1 MHIERKNIMIHF
13 RNIHDCEN
21 PLSLIDR
28 GLYHKSNPFAH
39 QHIGKNKTIGLIFF
53 NPSLRTRLSTQ
64 KAAFQL
70 GLNTIIVNITADSWA
85 LEFADGTIMNTGS
98 VEHIKDAAAMLGI
111 YCDLL
116 AIRAFPRLQ
125 NKNEDYAEPLIE
137 AFVRHAHIPVISL
150 ESATV
155 HPLQSLADMMSI
167 KETSK
172 QEQPKIVLTWAPHI
186 KPLPQSVP
194 NSFAEWTLKCF
205 RNLTIVQPPG
215 YELSSQFTEGAT
227 IEYDRK
233 KALEGADFIYV
244 KNWSS
249 FEHYGSMPP
258 VEDDWLFDQSILHHA
273 PNAKVMHCLPVRRN
287 LEITDEVLDGPQS
300 IIHLQAENRI
310 YAAQAVLH
318 DILESM
324 Q

>member
-1 MHIERKNIMIHF
+1 MKHF
-13 RNIHDCEN
+13 RNIHDVEHVE
-21 PLSLIDR
+21 SLIQR
-28 GLYHKSNPFAH
+28 ALLHKQHPFAH
-39 QHIGKNKTIGLIFF
+39 DTIGKNTTLGMVFF

-64 KAAFQL
+64 KAAMNL
-70 GLNTIIVNITADSWA
+70 GMNIIVMNITADSWA
-85 LEFADGTIMNTGS
+85 LEYADGTIMNTGS
-98 VEHIKDAAAMLGI
+98 IEHIKDAAAMLGI

-116 AIRAFPRLQ
+116 AIRAFPGLQ
-125 NKNEDYAEPLIE
+125 NKTEDYAETLIE
-137 AFVRHAHIPVISL
+137 AFVHHAHIPVISL

-167 KETSK
+167 KELTTK
-172 QEQPKIVLTWAPHI
+172 EQPKIVLTWAPHI

-194 NSFAEWTLKCF
+194 NSFAEWALKCF
-205 RNLTIVQPPG
+205 CNLTIVQPPG

-227 IEYDRK
+227 IEYDQE

-258 VEDDWLFDQSILHHA
+258 VENDWLFDQYKLLHA

-300 IIHLQAENRI
+300 TIHRQAENRI
-310 YAAQAVLH
+310 YAAQTVLY
-318 DILESM
+318 DILTSIS
-324 Q
+324 

>member
-1 MHIERKNIMIHF
+1 MKHF
-13 RNIHDCEN
+13 RNINDCEN
-21 PLSLIDR
+21 PLELISS
-28 GLYHKSNPFAH
+28 GIQHKSNPLAH
-39 QHIGKNKTIGLIFF
+39 KHIGRDKIIGLVFF

-64 KAAFQL
+64 KAALNL
-70 GLNTIIVNITADSWA
+70 GLNTIIVNVTADSWA
-85 LEFADGTIMNTGS
+85 LEYTDGTIMNKGG

-111 YCDLL
+111 YCDIIG
-116 AIRAFPRLQ
+116 IRAFPTLNNRS
-125 NKNEDYAEPLIE
+125 EDYSERIIN
-137 AFVRHAHIPVISL
+137 AFSNHAHVPIISL

-167 KETSK
+167 IETMHNDS
-172 QEQPKIVLTWAPHI
+172 PKIVLSWAPHI
-186 KPLPQSVP
+186 KPLPQAVP

-205 RNLTIVQPPG
+205 KNLTIVQPPG
-215 YELSSQFTEGAT
+215 YELSEEFTQGAI
-227 IEYDRK
+227 IEYDQS
-233 KALEGADFIYV
+233 KALKDADYVYV

-249 FEHYGSMPP
+249 YNDYGTMPNI
-258 VEDDWLFDQSILHHA
+258 DSNWLFDQSKLEIAPHA
-273 PNAKVMHCLPVRRN
+273 NIMHCLPVRRN

>member
-1 MHIERKNIMIHF
+1 MIHF

-39 QHIGKNKTIGLIFF
+39 QHSGKNKTIGLIFF

-85 LEFADGTIMNTGS
+85 LEYADGTIMNTGS

-116 AIRAFPRLQ
+116 AIRAFPSLQ
-125 NKNEDYAEPLIE
+125 NKTEDYTEPLIE

-155 HPLQSLADMMSI
+155 HPLQMNW
-167 KETSK
+167 
-172 QEQPKIVLTWAPHI
+172 EQIA
-186 KPLPQSVP
+186 
-194 NSFAEWTLKCF
+194 
-205 RNLTIVQPPG
+205 
-215 YELSSQFTEGAT
+215 
-227 IEYDRK
+227 
-233 KALEGADFIYV
+233 
-244 KNWSS
+244 
-249 FEHYGSMPP
+249 
-258 VEDDWLFDQSILHHA
+258 
-273 PNAKVMHCLPVRRN
+273 AKVLCVVPK
-287 LEITDEVLDGPQS
+287 
-300 IIHLQAENRI
+300 
-310 YAAQAVLH
+310 
-318 DILESM
+318 
-324 Q
+324 

>member
-1 MHIERKNIMIHF
+1 MKHF
-13 RNIHDCEN
+13 RNINDCEN
-21 PLSLIDR
+21 PLELISS
-28 GLYHKSNPFAH
+28 GIQHKSNPLAH
-39 QHIGKNKTIGLIFF
+39 KHIGRDKIIGLVFF

-64 KAAFQL
+64 KAALNL
-70 GLNTIIVNITADSWA
+70 GLNTIIVNVTADSWA
-85 LEFADGTIMNTGS
+85 LEYTDGTIMNKGG

-111 YCDLL
+111 YCDIIG
-116 AIRAFPRLQ
+116 IRAFPTLNNRS
-125 NKNEDYAEPLIE
+125 EDYSERIIN
-137 AFVRHAHIPVISL
+137 AFSNHAHVPIISL

-172 QEQPKIVLTWAPHI
+172 QEQTKIVLTWAPHI

>member
-1 MHIERKNIMIHF
+1 MKHF
-13 RNIHDCEN
+13 RNIHDCKD
-21 PLSLIDR
+21 PYSLINR
-28 GLYHKSNPFAH
+28 GLFHKSNPFAY
-39 QHIGKNKTIGLIFF
+39 QQSGKNKTIGLIFF

-70 GLNTIIVNITADSWA
+70 GLNTIIVNITADSWT
-85 LEFADGTIMNTGS
+85 LEYADGTIMNTGS

-111 YCDLL
+111 YCD
-116 AIRAFPRLQ
+116 IIGVRAFPTLK
-125 NKNEDYAEPLIE
+125 NKTDDYAEPLIE
-137 AFVRHAHIPVISL
+137 AFVKYADIPIISL

-155 HPLQSLADMMSI
+155 HPLQSVADMMSI
-167 KETSK
+167 KETAQK
-172 QEQPKIVLTWAPHI
+172 EQIKIVLAWAPHI

-194 NSFAEWTLKCF
+194 NSFAEWSLKCF
-205 RNLTIVQPPG
+205 QNLTIVQPRG

-233 KALEGADFIYV
+233 KALEGADYVYV

-249 FEHYGSMPP
+249 SEHYGTMPP
-258 VEDDWLFDQSILHHA
+258 VEDNWLFDQSILNYA
-273 PNAKVMHCLPVRRN
+273 PHAKVMHCLPVRRN

-318 DILESM
+318 DILESL
-324 Q
+324 

>member
-1 MHIERKNIMIHF
+1 
-13 RNIHDCEN
+13 
-21 PLSLIDR
+21 
-28 GLYHKSNPFAH
+28 
-39 QHIGKNKTIGLIFF
+39 
-53 NPSLRTRLSTQ
+53 
-64 KAAFQL
+64 
-70 GLNTIIVNITADSWA
+70 
-85 LEFADGTIMNTGS
+85 
-98 VEHIKDAAAMLGI
+98 MLGI

-116 AIRAFPRLQ
+116 AIRAFPGLQ
-125 NKNEDYAEPLIE
+125 NKTEDYAESLIE
-137 AFVRHAHIPVISL
+137 AFVRHSHIPVISL

-167 KETSK
+167 KELTTK
-172 QEQPKIVLTWAPHI
+172 EQPKIVLTWAPHI

-194 NSFAEWTLKCF
+194 NSFAEWALKCF
-205 RNLTIVQPPG
+205 CNLTIVQPPG

-258 VEDDWLFDQSILHHA
+258 VENEWLFDQSILHHA

-310 YAAQAVLH
+310 YAAQAVLY

>member
-1 MHIERKNIMIHF
+1 VHIERKNTMIHF

-85 LEFADGTIMNTGS
+85 LEFADGSIMNTGS

-116 AIRAFPRLQ
+116 AIRAFPSLQ

-137 AFVRHAHIPVISL
+137 AFVRHARIPVISL

-172 QEQPKIVLTWAPHI
+172 QEQPKIILTWAPHI

-194 NSFAEWTLKCF
+194 NSFAEWALKCF

-215 YELSSQFTEGAT
+215 YELSKQFTKGAT

-258 VEDDWLFDQSILHHA
+258 VEDDWLFDQSILLHA

-287 LEITDEVLDGPQS
+287 LEITDEVLDSPQS

>member
-1 MHIERKNIMIHF
+1 MKHF
-13 RNIHDCEN
+13 RNIHDCKD
-21 PLSLIDR
+21 PHSLITR
-28 GLYHKSNPFAH
+28 GLFHKSNAFAY
-39 QHIGKNKTIGLIFF
+39 QQSGKNKTIGLIFF

-85 LEFADGTIMNTGS
+85 LEYTDGTIMNAGS

-111 YCDLL
+111 YCD
-116 AIRAFPRLQ
+116 IIGVRAFPTLQ
-125 NKNEDYAEPLIE
+125 NKTEDYAEPLIE
-137 AFVRHAHIPVISL
+137 AFVKYADIPIISL

-167 KETSK
+167 KETAQK
-172 QEQPKIVLTWAPHI
+172 EQIKIVLAWAPHI

-194 NSFAEWTLKCF
+194 NSFAEWSLKCF
-205 RNLTIVQPPG
+205 QNLTIVQPRG

-227 IEYDRK
+227 IEYNRK
-233 KALEGADFIYV
+233 KALEGADYVYV

-249 FEHYGSMPP
+249 YEHYGTIPP
-258 VEDDWLFDQSILHHA
+258 VEDNWLFDQSILNHA
-273 PNAKVMHCLPVRRN
+273 PHAKVMHCLPVRRN

-318 DILESM
+318 DILESL
-324 Q
+324 

>member
-1 MHIERKNIMIHF
+1 
-13 RNIHDCEN
+13 
-21 PLSLIDR
+21 
-28 GLYHKSNPFAH
+28 
-39 QHIGKNKTIGLIFF
+39 
-53 NPSLRTRLSTQ
+53 
-64 KAAFQL
+64 
-70 GLNTIIVNITADSWA
+70 
-85 LEFADGTIMNTGS
+85 MNTGS

-172 QEQPKIVLTWAPHI
+172 QEQRKIVLTWAPHI

-249 FEHYGSMPP
+249 FEHYGSMPI
-258 VEDDWLFDQSILHHA
+258 VEDDWLFDQTILHHA

-324 Q
+324 K

>member
-1 MHIERKNIMIHF
+1 MKHF
-13 RNIHDCEN
+13 RNIHDVEHVEA
-21 PLSLIDR
+21 LIQR
-28 GLYHKSNPFAH
+28 ALIHKKQPFAYDT
-39 QHIGKNKTIGLIFF
+39 IGKNKTLGMVFF

-64 KAAFQL
+64 KAAMNL
-70 GLNTIIVNITADSWA
+70 GMNIITMNITAESWA
-85 LEFADGTIMNTGS
+85 LEFVDGAIMDQGS
-98 VEHIKDAAAMLGI
+98 VEHIKDAASMLGI
-111 YCDLL
+111 YCDII
-116 AIRAFPRLQ
+116 AIRAFPSL
-125 NKNEDYAEPLIE
+125 KNREEDYSEQLISS
-137 AFVRHAHIPVISL
+137 FVRYANIPVISL

-167 KETSK
+167 KEVTDK
-172 QEQPKIVLTWAPHI
+172 EDPKIVLTWAPHI

-194 NSFAEWTLKCF
+194 NSFAEWSLKCF
-205 RNLTIVQPPG
+205 RNLTIVQPHG

-233 KALEGADFIYV
+233 KALEEADFVYV

-249 FEHYGSMPP
+249 FEQYGTMPP
-258 VEDDWLFDQSILHHA
+258 VESNWLFDQSILFHA

-310 YAAQAVLH
+310 YSAQTVLH

>member
-1 MHIERKNIMIHF
+1 
-13 RNIHDCEN
+13 
-21 PLSLIDR
+21 
-28 GLYHKSNPFAH
+28 
-39 QHIGKNKTIGLIFF
+39 
-53 NPSLRTRLSTQ
+53 
-64 KAAFQL
+64 
-70 GLNTIIVNITADSWA
+70 
-85 LEFADGTIMNTGS
+85 
-98 VEHIKDAAAMLGI
+98 
-111 YCDLL
+111 
-116 AIRAFPRLQ
+116 
-125 NKNEDYAEPLIE
+125 
-137 AFVRHAHIPVISL
+137 
-150 ESATV
+150 
-155 HPLQSLADMMSI
+155 MMSI

-172 QEQPKIVLTWAPHI
+172 QEQRKIVLTWAPHI

-258 VEDDWLFDQSILHHA
+258 VEDDWLFDQSILLHA

-300 IIHLQAENRI
+300 IIHLQADNRI

>member
-1 MHIERKNIMIHF
+1 MKHF
-13 RNIHDCEN
+13 RNINDCEN
-21 PLSLIDR
+21 PLELISS
-28 GLYHKSNPFAH
+28 GIQHKSNPLAH
-39 QHIGKNKTIGLIFF
+39 KHIGRDKIIGLVFF

-64 KAAFQL
+64 KAALYL
-70 GLNTIIVNITADSWA
+70 GLNTIIVNVTADSWA
-85 LEFADGTIMNTGS
+85 LEYTDGTIMNKGG

-111 YCDLL
+111 YCDIIG
-116 AIRAFPRLQ
+116 IRAFPTLNNRS
-125 NKNEDYAEPLIE
+125 EDYSERIIN
-137 AFVRHAHIPVISL
+137 AFSNHAHVPIISL

-172 QEQPKIVLTWAPHI
+172 QEQRKIVLTWAPHI

-287 LEITDEVLDGPQS
+287 LEISDEVLDGPQS

>member
-1 MHIERKNIMIHF
+1 
-13 RNIHDCEN
+13 
-21 PLSLIDR
+21 
-28 GLYHKSNPFAH
+28 
-39 QHIGKNKTIGLIFF
+39 
-53 NPSLRTRLSTQ
+53 
-64 KAAFQL
+64 
-70 GLNTIIVNITADSWA
+70 
-85 LEFADGTIMNTGS
+85 MNTGS

-116 AIRAFPRLQ
+116 AIRAFPGLQ
-125 NKNEDYAEPLIE
+125 NKTEDYAESLIE
-137 AFVRHAHIPVISL
+137 AFVRHSHIPVISL

-167 KETSK
+167 KELTTK
-172 QEQPKIVLTWAPHI
+172 EQPKIVLTWAPHI

-194 NSFAEWTLKCF
+194 NSFAEWALKCF
-205 RNLTIVQPPG
+205 CNLTIVQPPG

-244 KNWSS
+244 KSWSS
-249 FEHYGSMPP
+249 FEQYGSMPP
-258 VEDDWLFDQSILHHA
+258 VESNWLFDQSILHHA
-273 PNAKVMHCLPVRRN
+273 TNAKVMHCLPVRRN

-318 DILESM
+318 DIIESM

>member
-1 MHIERKNIMIHF
+1 MKHF
-13 RNIHDCEN
+13 RNIYDCKD
-21 PLSLIDR
+21 PLLLIDNA
-28 GLYHKSNPFAH
+28 LQHKSNPFAN

-85 LEFADGTIMNTGS
+85 LEYADGTIMNVGS

-116 AIRAFPRLQ
+116 AIRAFPALQ
-125 NKNEDYAEPLIE
+125 NKAEDYTEPLIE

-167 KETSK
+167 KEISDK
-172 QEQPKIVLTWAPHI
+172 EHPKIVLTWAPHI

-194 NSFAEWTLKCF
+194 NSFAEWSLKSF
-205 RNLTIVQPPG
+205 RNLTIVQPHG
-215 YELSSQFTEGAT
+215 YELSTQFTEGAT

-233 KALEGADFIYV
+233 KALEEADFVYV

-258 VEDDWLFDQSILHHA
+258 VEGNWLFDQSILLHA

-287 LEITDEVLDGPQS
+287 LEIADEVLDGPQS

-310 YAAQAVLH
+310 YSTQAVLH
-318 DILESM
+318 NILESM